1 MQRTQTH
8 LPSELR
14 MCKVSDAVRQA
25 SHLKVLLLIFSS
37 VSTKKNYATR
47 DIWRRGSYSNLRYC
61 RAMNFKT
68 AATCL
73 HS

>member
-1 MQRTQTH
+1 MQWAQTH

-14 MCKVSDAVRQA
+14 RWSVSDAPRQA
-25 SHLKVLLLIFSS
+25 SHLKVLLLIFSPS
-37 VSTKKNYATR
+37 PDISHATR
-47 DIWRRGSYSNLRYC
+47 DIWRRGSYSTLRYC
-61 RAMNFKT
+61 RAMNFST